1 MIRFNKI
8 LKRRGSVKAFD
19 INDLS
24 DSERELF
31 ERFKNIRSAPISQIA
46 YGLLGEGH
54 RVFSD
59 DVFLI
64 MCDDVLNML
73 YISELDRES
82 LVKMIYF
89 AHGVYVNKFYES
101 HEFPDTPMQ
110 CIIMLWIT
118 FFTEYKSYG
127 RIYKY
132 HKGIDDIGKA
142 QFNTYY
148 SLCENYLNMPSPSKN
163 AKCEAFANL
172 VSRMLGEDPFCRN
185 SDPALVFTTLIT
197 LLDMNDLTYSPHE
210 KIMIR

>member
-1 MIRFNKI
+1 M
-8 LKRRGSVKAFD
+8 KAFD
-19 INDLS
+19 VNNLS
-24 DSERELF
+24 DSERELL
-31 ERFKNIRSAPISQIA
+31 ERFQNIRNAPVSRFA

-64 MCDDVLNML
+64 MCDDVFNML
-73 YISELDRES
+73 YISELDSES
-82 LVKMIYF
+82 LTKMIYF
-89 AHGVYVNKFYES
+89 AQGVYVNKFYES

-127 RIYKY
+127 RIYK
-132 HKGIDDIGKA
+132 HNKGIDDLGKA
-142 QFNTYY
+142 EFNTYY

-163 AKCEAFANL
+163 AQRETFSNL
-172 VSRMLGEDPFCRN
+172 VSSMLGEDPVTRSC
-185 SDPALVFTTLIT
+185 DPTLTFTTLLN